1 MMAYLNSTV
10 SFEKMLMKFIS
21 EEDPMQSMLKWL
33 CERLMEAEVES
44 KLCAEKSERN
54 KERQGY
60 RSGYRVRRFDTRMG
74 TMYLL
79 VPKIRNGGYI
89 PFFVEAKKRS
99 EAALMNVIQEAY
111 VNGVSTRKIDTLTKT
126 LGIES
131 ISRSQVSAITK
142 DLNEQ
147 VEAFRSRKLEAT
159 YPVLWVDALYERIRD
174 TQRVKNMAVL
184 VVTGINLE
192 GKRDILAVEP
202 MYEESAA
209 TYTRVFDQLKER
221 GLEKVWLVVSDAHKG
236 LVKAAREAFLGCSWQ
251 RCKVHFMRNILAH
264 VSGKNKKSFAAK
276 LKQIWLQPDYESAQK
291 YANIFMNDYEVQY
304 PQAIYLLEEGLEESL
319 QFFSFQEIDAR
330 KISSTNL
337 LERLNRE
344 IRRRTRV
351 VGIFPSM
358 DSYVR
363 LVTSYLIEY
372 SEDWSSGRSY
382 INPKIITELQLQ
394 VAKTA

>member
-1 MMAYLNSTV
+1 MAYQNSTV
-10 SFEKMLMKFIS
+10 SFEKMLLKFIAD
-21 EEDPMQSMLKWL
+21 EDPMQSMLKWL
-33 CERLMEAEVES
+33 CERLMETEVEN

-54 KERQGY
+54 NERQGY

-74 TMYLL
+74 TIYLM

-89 PFFVEAKKRS
+89 PFFVETKRRS

-111 VNGVSTRKIDTLTKT
+111 INGVSTRKIDKLTKT

-142 DLNEQ
+142 DLNQQ
-147 VEAFRSRKLEAT
+147 VDAFRKRKLEAT

-174 TQRVKNMAVL
+174 NQRVQNMAVF

-209 TYTRVFDQLKER
+209 SYAKVFEQLKER
-221 GLEKVWLVVSDAHKG
+221 GLENVWLVVSDGHKG
-236 LVKAAREAFLGCSWQ
+236 LVKAARETFLGCSWQ
-251 RCKVHFMRNILAH
+251 RCKVHFMRNILAN
-264 VSGKNKKSFAAK
+264 VSVKSKKHFAEK
-276 LKQIWLQPDYESAQK
+276 LKQIWLQPDYESAKK
-291 YANIFMNDYEVQY
+291 YATAFMNEYELKY
-304 PQAIYLLEEGLEESL
+304 PQAIKVLEDGLEDSL
-319 QFFSFQEIDAR
+319 QFFTFPEIDSR

-337 LERLNRE
+337 LERLNKE
-344 IRRRTRV
+344 IRRRTKV

-358 DSYVR
+358 DAYVR

-382 INPKIITELQLQ
+382 INPKIITDLI
-394 VAKTA
+394 ATKTA

>member
-1 MMAYLNSTV
+1 MAYQNSTV

-21 EEDPMQSMLKWL
+21 DEDPMQSMLKWL
-33 CERLMEAEVES
+33 CERLMEAEVEN

-54 KERQGY
+54 HERQGY

-74 TMYLL
+74 TMYLM

-111 VNGVSTRKIDTLTKT
+111 INGVST
-126 LGIES
+126 
-131 ISRSQVSAITK
+131 
-142 DLNEQ
+142 
-147 VEAFRSRKLEAT
+147 RKLEAT

-174 TQRVKNMAVL
+174 NQRVQNMAVF

-202 MYEESAA
+202 MYEESTAS
-209 TYTRVFDQLKER
+209 YTKVFDQLKER
-221 GLEKVWLVVSDAHKG
+221 GLEKVWLVVSDGHKG
-236 LVKAAREAFLGCSWQ
+236 LVKAARETFLGCSWQ
-251 RCKVHFMRNILAH
+251 RCKVHFMRNILAN
-264 VSGKNKKSFAAK
+264 VSVKSKKHFAEK
-276 LKQIWLQPDYESAQK
+276 LKQIWLQPDYESAKK
-291 YANIFMNDYEVQY
+291 YAAAFMNDYELKY
-304 PQAIYLLEEGLEESL
+304 PQAIKVLEDGLEDSL
-319 QFFSFQEIDAR
+319 QFFTFPEIDSR

-337 LERLNRE
+337 LERLNKE
-344 IRRRTRV
+344 IRRRTKV

-358 DSYVR
+358 DAYVR

-382 INPKIITELQLQ
+382 INPKIITDLI
-394 VAKTA
+394 ATKTA

>member
-1 MMAYLNSTV
+1 MAYQNSTV
-10 SFEKMLMKFIS
+10 PFEKMLMKFVVD
-21 EEDPMQSMLKWL
+21 EDPMQAMLKWL

-44 KLCAEKSERN
+44 KLCAEKSERSSG
-54 KERQGY
+54 RQGY

-74 TMYLL
+74 TMYLM

-111 VNGVSTRKIDTLTKT
+111 VNGVSTRKIDKLTKT

-131 ISRSQVSAITK
+131 ISRGQVSAITK

-147 VEAFRSRKLEAT
+147 VAAFRTRKLEAT

-174 TQRVKNMAVL
+174 NQRVNNMAVL

-209 TYTRVFDQLKER
+209 TYRKLFEDLKER

-236 LVKAAREAFLGCSWQ
+236 LVKAARETFLGCAWQ

-264 VSGKNKKSFAAK
+264 ISGRDKKFFAEK
-276 LKQIWLQPDYESAQK
+276 LKQIWLQPDSDSAKK
-291 YANIFMNDYEVQY
+291 YANLLINDFEGKY
-304 PQAIYLLEEGLEESL
+304 PQAISTLEDGLEESL
-319 QFFSFQEIDAR
+319 QFFSFPEIDAR

-337 LERLNRE
+337 LERLNKE
-344 IRRRTRV
+344 IRRRTKV

-382 INPKIITELQLQ
+382 INPQIITEIQLQL
-394 VAKTA
+394 AKTA

>member
-1 MMAYLNSTV
+1 MAYQNSTV
-10 SFEKMLMKFIS
+10 SFEKMLMKFVL
-21 EEDPMQSMLKWL
+21 EEDPMQAMLKWL

-44 KLCAEKSERN
+44 KLGAEKSARSN
-54 KERQGY
+54 ERQGY

-74 TMYLL
+74 TMYLM

-111 VNGVSTRKIDTLTKT
+111 INGVSTRKMDKLTKT

-131 ISRSQVSAITK
+131 ISRGQVSAITK

-147 VEAFRSRKLEAT
+147 VESFRNRKLEST

-174 TQRVKNMAVL
+174 NQRVKNMAVL
-184 VVTGINLE
+184 VVTGINVE

-209 TYTRVFDQLKER
+209 TYTKLFDRLKER

-236 LVKAAREAFLGCSWQ
+236 LVKAARESFIGCSWQ

-264 VSGKNKKSFAAK
+264 ISSKHKKSFAEK
-276 LKQIWLQPDYESAQK
+276 LKQIWLQPDYDSAKK
-291 YANIFMNDYEVQY
+291 YANHLMSDYEMQY
-304 PQAIYLLEEGLEESL
+304 SQAISILEEGLEESL
-319 QFFSFQEIDAR
+319 QFFSF
-330 KISSTNL
+330 
-337 LERLNRE
+337 RE
-344 IRRRTRV
+344 IGV
-351 VGIFPSM
+351 C
-358 DSYVR
+358 
-363 LVTSYLIEY
+363 
-372 SEDWSSGRSY
+372 
-382 INPKIITELQLQ
+382 K
-394 VAKTA
+394 

>member
-1 MMAYLNSTV
+1 MAHQNSTV
-10 SFEKMLMKFIS
+10 PFEKMLMKFVS
-21 EEDPMQSMLKWL
+21 DDDPMLSMLKWL

-44 KLCAEKSERN
+44 KLGAEKSERS
-54 KERQGY
+54 EGRQGY
-60 RSGYRVRRFDTRMG
+60 RSGYRIRRFDTRMG
-74 TMYLL
+74 TMYLM

-99 EAALMNVIQEAY
+99 EAALMSVIQEAY
-111 VNGVSTRKIDTLTKT
+111 VNGVSTRKMDKLTKT

-131 ISRSQVSAITK
+131 ISRGQVSVITK
-142 DLNEQ
+142 ELNKQ
-147 VEAFRSRKLEAT
+147 VEEFRQRKLETT

-174 TQRVKNMAVL
+174 NRAVKNMAVL
-184 VVTGINLE
+184 VVTGINLD

-209 TYTRVFDQLKER
+209 TYTKLFSNLKER
-221 GLEKVWLVVSDAHKG
+221 GLQSVWLVVSDAHKG
-236 LVKAAREAFLGCSWQ
+236 LVKAAREAFVGCCWQ

-264 VSGKNKKSFAAK
+264 ISGKDKKSFAEK
-276 LKQIWLQPDYESAQK
+276 LKQIWLQPDYDSAKK
-291 YANIFMNDYEVQY
+291 YARALAEEYEAKY
-304 PQAIYLLEEGLEESL
+304 RQAIVTLEDGLEESL
-319 QFFSFQEIDAR
+319 QFFNFPAIDAR
-330 KISSTNL
+330 KIASTNL

-344 IRRRTRV
+344 IRRRTNV

-358 DSYVR
+358 DSYIR

-382 INPKIITELQLQ
+382 INPKIITEIQLQL
-394 VAKTA
+394 AKSA

>member
-1 MMAYLNSTV
+1 MAYQNSTV
-10 SFEKMLMKFIS
+10 PFEKMLMKFVS
-21 EEDPMQSMLKWL
+21 DDDPMLSMLKWL

-44 KLCAEKSERN
+44 KLGAEKSERS
-54 KERQGY
+54 EGRQGY
-60 RSGYRVRRFDTRMG
+60 RSGYRIRRFDTRMG
-74 TMYLL
+74 TMYLM

-99 EAALMNVIQEAY
+99 EAALMSVIQEAY
-111 VNGVSTRKIDTLTKT
+111 VNGVSTRKMDKLTKT

-131 ISRSQVSAITK
+131 ISRSQVSVITK
-142 DLNEQ
+142 ELNKQ
-147 VEAFRSRKLEAT
+147 VEEFRQRKLEST

-174 TQRVKNMAVL
+174 NRAVKNMAVL
-184 VVTGINLE
+184 VVTGINLD

-209 TYTRVFDQLKER
+209 TYTKLFSNLKER
-221 GLEKVWLVVSDAHKG
+221 GLQSVWLVVSDAHKG
-236 LVKAAREAFLGCSWQ
+236 LVKAAREVFVGCCWQ

-264 VSGKNKKSFAAK
+264 IAGKDKKYFAEK
-276 LKQIWLQPDYESAQK
+276 LKQIWLQPDYDSAKK
-291 YANIFMNDYEVQY
+291 YAQALVEEYEAKY
-304 PQAIYLLEEGLEESL
+304 RQAVATLEDGLEESL
-319 QFFSFQEIDAR
+319 QFFNFPAIDAR
-330 KISSTNL
+330 KIASTNL

-344 IRRRTRV
+344 IRRRTNV

-358 DSYVR
+358 DAYIR

-382 INPKIITELQLQ
+382 INPKIITEIQLQL
-394 VAKTA
+394 AKSA